1 MDNNNKGLFDLLEMQ
16 LEACERLGKA
26 MEDKQRVIL
35 DGDAAALDDMV
46 KAETKLIEEISLRAA
61 MIEELAEAD
70 TDERCR
76 LMQERIGASF
86 IELKEMNDV
95 NRNLLKDQ
103 LAVTRSIL
111 DVVVSMQP
119 TNAYDSNGNKN
130 NRKSQMVKILDQ
142 RI

>member
-119 TNAYDSNGNKN
+119 TTHMIPTATKQQEKPD
-130 NRKSQMVKILDQ
+130 VKILDQ